1 MVRGFKRENP
11 DDPWCLRTSNELRV
25 RKHSSTFLGLTQY
38 PEDKKDAGEGDMKI
52 HWKWRQTHPP
62 PLTLTKFINMLTLR
76 APQQLRNSSSS
87 TWIHL
92 ATAAP
97 SLDQS
102 FSLLSSDLATHPW
115 WMTEAFGPATSQVS
129 RSSWNSWFNRLHF
142 SFRWFQMSCHENNV
156 ADVVP
161 SISVI

>member
-38 PEDKKDAGEGDMKI
+38 LEDKKDAGEGDMKI
-52 HWKWRQTHPP
+52 HWKYLEMKANSPNPP
-62 PLTLTKFINMLTLR
+62 QINEVYQHAITVR
-76 APQQLRNSSSS
+76 APQQLRNSQPRSTWIHLDPPGSTWIHLDPPGS

-102 FSLLSSDLATHPW
+102 FSLLSSDSATHPW
-115 WMTEAFGPATSQVS
+115 WMTEAFGPTSQVS
-129 RSSWNSWFNRLHF
+129 RCF
-142 SFRWFQMSCHENNV
+142 E
-156 ADVVP
+156 D
-161 SISVI
+161 